1 MRRGCVIRFHS
12 NGNGVVGTAE
22 QRDERQSEGV
32 ATGRKDRDR
41 EREGGKKREEKREW
55 REGKRLRGHQ
65 LLGSASQS
73 AFRLTFSKL
82 SHTPGASL

>member
-1 MRRGCVIRFHS
+1 MSFVCKERRWTRRGCVIRFHG

-41 EREGGKKREEKREW
+41 EREGGRERKRENGEREKGCEDT
-55 REGKRLRGHQ
+55 
-65 LLGSASQS
+65 SC
-73 AFRLTFSKL
+73 
-82 SHTPGASL
+82 